1 MRRNDQVQNRSKNIR
16 ELIICISSILLP
28 KTKTYLIIKSIQ
40 AMSENSNK
48 ARQMTLRAISIL
60 QVCILYC
67 TVEGQSYS

>member
-16 ELIICISSILLP
+16 ELIICISSILP